1 MQRTNQALIIPPKKS
16 TAEDELTNFKN
27 TLRVNSRE
35 HREMDSRMRPDFYP
49 SCLYLRYSTQTLA
62 EKKYLL
68 KSASFISLKFQSNP
82 NALKWI
88 FKTSHK
94 SIFTKIIKIRIR
106 SYLSNL
112 LIPF

>member
-1 MQRTNQALIIPPKKS
+1 MQRTNQALIIPPKKI

-62 EKKYLL
+62 ETKTKKNNY
-68 KSASFISLKFQSNP
+68 
-82 NALKWI
+82 
-88 FKTSHK
+88 
-94 SIFTKIIKIRIR
+94 
-106 SYLSNL
+106 
-112 LIPF
+112 